1 MSKRRRSRRDKGSVR
16 GIIFILATVVVLGGG
31 AAAGVYFKMTQR
43 AVDPLTGCPK
53 DKFDTITTVL
63 VDLTDPVTPVQGAAI
78 KNILLKVRDTVPKF
92 GRLEVYPLES
102 VATKTID
109 PLFAACSP
117 GTGAD
122 VDSKLYGNP
131 ELANKNFNLKFAAKL
146 DDVIDNLK
154 KLPQQNNS
162 PIFEGLQSVAVTSL
176 GTPQVSSAKKRV
188 IIISDFIH
196 HTSQH
201 SMYQGVQSFK
211 QFRTSA
217 YYPQIKPQ
225 LAGAKVDYFVI
236 ARETMRRVQQQPL
249 VDFWF
254 EFTEASN
261 GVVGEWNP
269 AQ

>member
-1 MSKRRRSRRDKGSVR
+1 MSRRKRSRRDKGSVR
-16 GIIFILATVVVLGGG
+16 GIIFIVITVLVLGGG
-31 AAAGVYFKMTQR
+31 AAAGIYFNMTKR
-43 AVDPLTGCPK
+43 AINPQTGCPTGA
-53 DKFDTITTVL
+53 FDTITTVL
-63 VDLTDPVTPVQGAAI
+63 IDLTDPVTPVQGAAI

-122 VDSKLYGNP
+122 VDSRFYGNP
-131 ELANKNFNLKFAAKL
+131 DLANKRYNERFSTKL
-146 DDVIDNLK
+146 DEVIKGLK
-154 KLPQQNNS
+154 KLPPQNNS

-176 GTPQVSSAKKRV
+176 GTPQAALAKKRV

-196 HTSQH
+196 HTQQH
-201 SMYQGVQSFK
+201 SMYQGVQPFK

-225 LAGAKVDYFVI
+225 LVGATVDYFII
-236 ARETMRRVQQQPL
+236 ARETMRRVQGQPL

-254 EFTEASN
+254 EYTEAAN
-261 GVVGEWNP
+261 GVIGDWNP

>member
-1 MSKRRRSRRDKGSVR
+1 MSRRRRSRRDKGSVR
-16 GIIFILATVVVLGGG
+16 GIIFIVATVLVLGCG
-31 AAAGVYFKMTQR
+31 AAAGVYYKMTQR
-43 AVDPLTGCPK
+43 AVDPQTGCPK

-63 VDLTDPVTPVQGAAI
+63 IDLTDPVTPVQGAAI
-78 KNILLKVRDTVPKF
+78 KNILLKVRDAVPKY

-102 VATKTID
+102 VATKAIA

-122 VDSKLYGNP
+122 VDSRFYGNP
-131 ELANKNFNLKFAAKL
+131 DLANKRYHQQFSTKL
-146 DDVIDNLK
+146 DEVIEGLK

-176 GTPQVSSAKKRV
+176 GTPQATPAKKKV

-196 HTSQH
+196 HTQQH
-201 SMYQGVQSFK
+201 SMYQGVQPFK

-225 LAGAKVDYFVI
+225 LAGATVDYFVI
-236 ARETMRRVQQQPL
+236 ARETMRRVQERPL
-249 VDFWF
+249 VNFWF